1 MNRFLP
7 LILVVVALGLH
18 FFHCEWD
25 CRRKTANVSQAENER
40 TIYFDYSRHHRNS
53 VRLLAKESQ
62 DKQEAT
68 LYGVALP
75 GLLVG
80 GAFVIAYFQHNPGV
94 ASVG

>member
-1 MNRFLP
+1 VNCFLP

-25 CRRKTANVSQAENER
+25 CRRNVRDISQAENNR
-40 TIYFDYSRHHRNS
+40 TIYFDYSRHHRA